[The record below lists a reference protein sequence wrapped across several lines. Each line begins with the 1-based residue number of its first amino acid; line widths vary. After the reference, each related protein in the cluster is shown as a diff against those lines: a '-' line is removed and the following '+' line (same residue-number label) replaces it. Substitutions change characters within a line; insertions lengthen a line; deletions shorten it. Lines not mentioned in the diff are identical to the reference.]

1 MCLLYKIHKQL
12 MKLILKDLSY
22 LLDKL
27 NMLFRLDID
36 LLDKVNKQLM
46 KSNLQDLFYLM
57 GRLYMMLHHFH

>member
-1 MCLLYKIHKQL
+1 

-36 LLDKVNKQLM
+36 LLDKIHKQLM